1 MNYYASKRFLVQV
14 ERPEQEG
21 EIHTIHGTLPVKPN
35 DILATD
41 EFGVQFVMSDKHFHE
56 HYVPVKKIETKPRKP
71 KMSPFEQEEFIKALL
86 EQSSMPSQFESEEY
100 IIGQKALLKK

>member
-1 MNYYASKRFLVQV
+1 MHYASKRFLVQV

-41 EFGVQFVMSDKHFHE
+41 EFGVQFVMTEKYFSDN
-56 HYVPVKKIETKPRKP
+56 YVPVQKVKRDFDLEAMANAYAEMGELVKQSNENNEDYIFDIKK
-71 KMSPFEQEEFIKALL
+71 
-86 EQSSMPSQFESEEY
+86 
-100 IIGQKALLKK
+100 